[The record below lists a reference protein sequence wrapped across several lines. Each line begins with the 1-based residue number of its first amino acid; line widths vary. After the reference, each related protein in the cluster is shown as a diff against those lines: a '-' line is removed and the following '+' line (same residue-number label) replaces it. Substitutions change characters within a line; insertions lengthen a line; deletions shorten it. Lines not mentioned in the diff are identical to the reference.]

1 MRKGKFMDQNI
12 KKSHLPAFK
21 AKIALEAIKEAET
34 PGQIASRFAIHPIQV
49 GIWKRMALEAIGKL
63 FRQDNA
69 QTQKEKDDE
78 REDLYRSIGK
88 LKVENDF
95 LKKKVGILE

>member
-1 MRKGKFMDQNI
+1 MDQTI
-12 KKSHLPAFK
+12 KQIHLPAFK
-21 AKIALEAIKEAET
+21 SKVALEAIKEAET

-49 GIWKRMALEAIGKL
+49 GIWKKMALEAIGKL
-63 FRQDNA
+63 FRQDNT

-78 REDLYRSIGK
+78 REDLYKTIGK
-88 LKVENDF
+88 LKVEVDF